1 MQKYYEFIDDAQ
13 YEFIFGFNNS
23 ILFTDDRQYN
33 ILLIK
38 TLMFQNDD
46 VFIFDDYQYI
56 CIDVLKKMIQQ
67 MDYIFPIKLYF
78 HILKMIRFVV

>member
-1 MQKYYEFIDDAQ
+1 MEYYTEIEKSKFV
-13 YEFIFGFNNS
+13 S
-23 ILFTDDRQYN
+23 IINADTLYSDDRQYN
-33 ILLIK
+33 LLLIK
-38 TLMFQNDD
+38 TLVFQNDD
-46 VFIFDDYQYI
+46 VFISDDHQYI

>member
-1 MQKYYEFIDDAQ
+1 MQKYYDLIDVTQ
-13 YEFIFGFNNS
+13 YEYTVEFNILNS

-56 CIDVLKKMIQQ
+56 CKDRLKKMIQQ
-67 MDYIFPIKLYF
+67 MDYIFPDKNCIFIY
-78 HILKMIRFVV
+78 